1 MISGF
6 GAPSGSQGM
15 TTSPFRAASM
25 LSGNGYFAN
34 VGLKDRTRIWAALRE
49 DPWTLVA
56 AHWYMPSC
64 FCLLAFLSVKVFLLI
79 VIPLSAVG

>member
-1 MISGF
+1 MIWTRESLLTWTLFFNHVISGF

-34 VGLKDRTRIWAALRE
+34 VGLKAKTKSNFKMFS
-49 DPWTLVA
+49 LV
-56 AHWYMPSC
+56 
-64 FCLLAFLSVKVFLLI
+64 LQLS
-79 VIPLSAVG
+79 SR